1 MSIAT
6 IDFRIL
12 NILRSCL
19 FKFQGIYMHLVT
31 VVQIRIIILVFVVR
45 RFLLLFVINAFEQEF
60 GILIAILCLRDTQQ
74 AILTD

>member
-1 MSIAT
+1 
-6 IDFRIL
+6 
-12 NILRSCL
+12 
-19 FKFQGIYMHLVT
+19 MHLVT